1 MIIYFR
7 WAKQTTNQLQSLVVT
22 LAFKQTQ
29 GKRITSMSR
38 HFFPN
43 FSGALA
49 CAKTHPSLPHTHTER
64 EALCGSA
71 TGTRHVQVDIK
82 FDFLCLFILYL
93 IGLTDLADQINKIVI
108 FIVCNRKNLKLLYVC
123 ACGEAHS
130 LSVSKLK
137 QGVIQMS
144 SSYFKAISDDDQLI
158 LMANTRVLL
167 FIVHILYT

>member
-1 MIIYFR
+1 MGKIDHKSITEPGGNFGFQANPREKDHLYELTFFS
-7 WAKQTTNQLQSLVVT
+7 K
-22 LAFKQTQ
+22 FQ
-29 GKRITSMSR
+29 GGTCLCQNPPLSPPHPHRERGLMWLC
-38 HFFPN
+38 HWY
-43 FSGALA
+43 
-49 CAKTHPSLPHTHTER
+49 KT
-64 EALCGSA
+64 C
-71 TGTRHVQVDIK
+71 VVDIK